1 MHARGGRG
9 LRLIYAA
16 SVVVSGI
23 RRRTTMGRLTTTAD
37 VGKAAALLVRI
48 EAGFITRQTLRV
60 DGGASLMNAEVPPE
74 LQLPAR

>member
-1 MHARGGRG
+1 
-9 LRLIYAA
+9 
-16 SVVVSGI
+16 
-23 RRRTTMGRLTTTAD
+23 MGRLTTTAD